1 MKLWKALGVAGLA
14 GVATTGVILARNQR
28 ARAQLTP
35 EEVRERLHRRLE
47 ELDRAEAQEPAD
59 GPGEAPGEGP
69 ADDPGSTDSSARA

>member
-47 ELDRAEAQEPAD
+47 ELDRAEAQELAEGPA
-59 GPGEAPGEGP
+59 EGP
-69 ADDPGSTDSSARA
+69 ADDPGSTDSNARA

>member
-35 EEVRERLHRRLE
+35 EEVQERLHRRLE
-47 ELDRAEAQEPAD
+47 ELDRAEAQELAGGPA
-59 GPGEAPGEGP
+59 EGP
-69 ADDPGSTDSSARA
+69 ADDPGSTDSNARA